1 MATALTL
8 KMAAV
13 CMLVL
18 TMGQLMAAVGASAP
32 LVQADAA
39 APTARR
45 LLSAEDHERRPA
57 SDDDPESDK
66 AMEAMMLLRLLQK
79 TKGAAAPAPT
89 FLQKTG
95 GSCPCISPLVNPWCC
110 FGSAGSAATN

>member
-89 FLQKTG
+89 VKFSLPI
-95 GSCPCISPLVNPWCC
+95 CPHSPIHWIRFEKCANTHLNAKL
-110 FGSAGSAATN
+110 F